1 MNRHTFKNVLAL
13 TLVAISGAAA
23 HASTDAVP
31 VPLADLPPFAARG
44 QAPSGPLELRRLDL
58 RTGQETRVLV
68 SEANGLPEAV
78 RELLQGGGAEELFSA
93 LNDRLNNPTANQETG
108 NAGQAPQDAVILDR
122 AFGSRS
128 LVSATSS
135 YPNSSNCR
143 IDMQFQSQCNTTLNY
158 MGSATLIDPKWV
170 LTAGHCVHSSNAPA
184 ADPRGACFTARAN
197 QWASN
202 FIVSPGYS
210 GGSRPFGTAR
220 GIALWTWTGWTN
232 SRDWNQDIAFVEL
245 DRHVGAITGWAGYG
259 FNDSSSFFT
268 GNTFN
273 LKGYPAAGGYS
284 GQYMY
289 SRSGNFASRSGNIVK
304 FTPMGLGG
312 ESGSSYTRSNI
323 AYAVHSHSYTS
334 INTGGG
340 VALWSGFFYDLR
352 DNRILAGT
360 PSSPDLVP
368 LAVRTST
375 TSISRGAVIP
385 SIQVLVHNCSRST
398 FTGSPSIS
406 FRFASNDLIT
416 TVVPAA
422 SNVITAYSSIAPKSS
437 KWITVYNVRVP
448 TTAPVG
454 STVYLGAILN
464 NVDANTGNNATKAD
478 DTDRLAVR

>member
-1 MNRHTFKNVLAL
+1 MTRHTIKNVLAF
-13 TLVAISGAAA
+13 TLVAVCGSVSQANDNAI
-23 HASTDAVP
+23 P
-31 VPLADLPPFAARG
+31 VPMPEVNPLTVRAT
-44 QAPSGPLELRRLDL
+44 APSGPSELRRLDL
-58 RTGQETRVLV
+58 ITGQETRVLV
-68 SEANGLPEAV
+68 SDASNLPEAL
-78 RELLQGGGAEELFSA
+78 RELLSTNAPEQLLSQ
-93 LNDRLNNPTANQETG
+93 LNDRLNNPEGNVEQG

-122 AFGSRS
+122 AFGGRS

-135 YPNSSNCR
+135 YPNSYNCR
-143 IDMQFQSQCNTTLNY
+143 IDMQFPRASDGAMLNY

-170 LTAGHCVHSSNAPA
+170 LTAGHCVHTSNAPS
-184 ADPRGACFTARAN
+184 GGLRAN
-197 QWASN
+197 TWASN
-202 FIVSPGYS
+202 FIVTPGYS

-232 SRDWNQDIAFVEL
+232 SRDWNQDVAFVEL

-268 GNTFN
+268 ANIFN
-273 LKGYPAAGGYS
+273 LKGYPAEGGYS

-289 SRSGNFASRSGNIVK
+289 QRSGNFSSRSGNICR

-323 AYAVHSHSYTS
+323 AYAVHSHSYPS

-360 PSSPDLVP
+360 PVSPDLVP
-368 LAVRTST
+368 LRVTTST
-375 TSISRGAVIP
+375 VSVARNALIP
-385 SIQVLVHNCSRST
+385 VVQVLVHNYSRST
-398 FTGSPSIS
+398 FTGYPSIS
-406 FRFASNDLIT
+406 FRFSSNDFIST
-416 TVVPAA
+416 ADPAA
-422 SNVITAYSSIAPKSS
+422 SNVLGTYSSIPPKSS

-454 STVYLGAILN
+454 SSIFLGAILN
-464 NVDANTGNNATKAD
+464 NVDANTSNNSTKAD

>member
-1 MNRHTFKNVLAL
+1 MARHTIKNVLAL
-13 TLVAISGAAA
+13 TIVAISGAAA
-23 HASTDAVP
+23 HASTDAIP
-31 VPLADLPPFAARG
+31 VPLADLNPHAVRA
-44 QAPSGPLELRRLDL
+44 QTPSGPLELRRLDL
-58 RTGQETRVLV
+58 RTGQETRMLV
-68 SEANGLPEAV
+68 SEAAGLPEAV
-78 RELLQGGGAEELFSA
+78 RELLQSGGTDEFFST

-122 AFGSRS
+122 AFGGRS

-135 YPNSSNCR
+135 YPNSYNCR
-143 IDMQFQSQCNTTLNY
+143 IDMQFPRASDGAMLNY

-170 LTAGHCVHSSNAPA
+170 LTAGHCVHTSNAPS
-184 ADPRGACFTARAN
+184 GGQRAN
-197 QWASN
+197 AWASN

-210 GGSRPFGTAR
+210 GGTRPFGTAR

-232 SRDWNQDIAFVEL
+232 SRDWNQDVAFVEL

-259 FNDSSSFFT
+259 FNDAASFFT

-273 LKGYPAAGGYS
+273 LKGYPAEGGYS

-289 SRSGNFASRSGNIVK
+289 SRSGNFASRSGNVVR

-375 TSISRGAVIP
+375 TSVYRNALIP
-385 SIQVLVHNCSRST
+385 SIQVLVHNYSRNT
-398 FTGSPSIS
+398 FNGYPSLS
-406 FRFASNDLIT
+406 FRFSSNDLIST
-416 TVVPAA
+416 ADPAA
-422 SNVITAYSSIAPKSS
+422 SNIVTSYSSIAPKSS

-454 STVYLGAILN
+454 TNMYLGAIVN
-464 NVDANTGNNATKAD
+464 NVDANTGNNNTKAD
-478 DTDRLAVR
+478 DTDRITIR